1 MIDMLHDTPLKVRVH
16 TALQSNPHV
25 RNRDLHLETERGRV
39 TLRGEVGTYFQKQ
52 MAQEAVRYVDGV
64 CEISNELQV
73 CST

>member
-1 MIDMLHDTPLKVRVH
+1 MIDTPHDMPLKVRVH
-16 TALQSNPHV
+16 TALQSSPHV
-25 RNRDLHLETERGRV
+25 RHRDLHLEAERGRV

-64 CEISNELQV
+64 CEIANELQV